1 MPEGDKDQVSKL
13 QEDFLRSIKKI
24 DQIYNNTFLSLE
36 KLHQQK
42 MKLIEDYKQKAQE
55 EEIKKIR
62 EDIKKEG

>member
-55 EEIKKIR
+55 EGIKKIR